1 METYQKYTIESMA
14 LSKENSKVSSE
25 NNVENEKESRKIAN
39 EWKEKGNE
47 FVKLKD
53 YESAS

>member
-1 METYQKYTIESMA
+1 MA